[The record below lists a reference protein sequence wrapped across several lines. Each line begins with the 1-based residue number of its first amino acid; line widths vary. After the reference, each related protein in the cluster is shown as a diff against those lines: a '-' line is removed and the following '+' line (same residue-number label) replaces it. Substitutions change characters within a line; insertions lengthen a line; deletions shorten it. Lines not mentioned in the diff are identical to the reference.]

1 MRKVLRWIG
10 IVLGGLLG
18 LVVLAFV
25 VLSVI
30 GAARTNRTYE
40 VAVGAIEIPSDQ
52 AAIDRGRHLAEA
64 VSLCVGCHG
73 DNLEGSV
80 LDDDQPIVTIA
91 PSNLTAGQGG
101 IGSSYTDTDYVRAI
115 RHGIAQDGRA
125 LMIMHSDF
133 YNHFTRQ
140 DLAAVIAF
148 IKSVPPV
155 DNQVPATAAGPVGRA
170 MLPLG
175 VFDEMPIPL
184 FPAEVIDHQAP
195 LADGPAPGETAEYGQ
210 YLSTVALCTMCH
222 GPDLTGGPPLDPES
236 PAGPNLVTH
245 AASDGWSAQE
255 FISTLR
261 TGVTPDGRALDAE
274 AMPWEFYAKM
284 ADTELQ
290 ALWLYLES
298 LAGG

>member
-1 MRKVLRWIG
+1 MRKVLRWVG

-30 GAARTNRTYE
+30 GAARINRTYE
-40 VAVGAIEIPSDQ
+40 VAVGAIEIPTDQ

-101 IGSSYTDTDYVRAI
+101 VGSSYTDADYVRAI
-115 RHGIAQDGRA
+115 RHGIGQDGRA

-148 IKSVPPV
+148 IKSMPPV
-155 DNQVPATAAGPVGRA
+155 DHQVPATAAGPVGRA

-184 FPAEVIDHQAP
+184 FPAEVIDHDAP
-195 LADGPAPGETAEYGQ
+195 LVDGPAPGKTAAYGQ
-210 YLSTVALCTMCH
+210 YLATIALCTMCH
-222 GPDLTGGPPLDPES
+222 GPDLAGGPPLDPES
-236 PAGPNLVTH
+236 PAAPSLVIH
-245 AASDGWSAQE
+245 ADSDDWSAE
-255 FISTLR
+255 DFITTIR

-290 ALWLYLES
+290 ALWLYLKS